1 MHTSHII
8 SYRFV
13 GVIKIQFELD
23 LFVSK
28 LDVAGVKIVHM
39 GFLGAVIL
47 VKVLQYEFYLKT
59 MSLG

>member
-1 MHTSHII
+1 M
-8 SYRFV
+8 
-13 GVIKIQFELD
+13 IKIQFELD